1 MREIF
6 LEYCISWRQ
15 WKNTKVEIEIH
26 AFEQLTGPQN
36 CSTYG
41 TNTYTNWITGL
52 EHWKDWGL
60 ILDWRA
66 SGLTGALGV
75 QIHEAPA
82 ASTNFSDI
90 LETKQ
95 LWKAGQ

>member
-6 LEYCISWRQ
+6 LQYCISWRQ

-41 TNTYTNWITGL
+41 TNTYTN
-52 EHWKDWGL
+52 
-60 ILDWRA
+60 
-66 SGLTGALGV
+66 
-75 QIHEAPA
+75 
-82 ASTNFSDI
+82 
-90 LETKQ
+90 
-95 LWKAGQ
+95 